1 MSSAG
6 TSTSPGNRPASSHQ
20 PLSLAAKIHH
30 FNKGNTAV
38 LDSPE
43 IVKAVS
49 DYLLK
54 LYHDGDMQHSL
65 LFLEKLG
72 EDALSASVAHRERS
86 LMALSLVAEKV
97 LEERNEDLL
106 EAIARMLTRWLK
118 HETHYIA
125 GFEYLCRH
133 LGKLLKAMLDC
144 GLWYQTEDLLAVL
157 QEIRKGN
164 LAKDRLIRQVISRTQ
179 RSIAD
184 QGFIETLTHTFVE
197 GKDNTSAV
205 AGNLLLK
212 LGDST
217 IPHLLNTLRQSP
229 DKSKRFRLLKLIPNA
244 GADATPHLI
253 QGLTS
258 SEPWYFT
265 RNILHI
271 MSKTG
276 DPELLS
282 SIKPF
287 LNNTDIRVQQEALQ
301 YLTTMNS
308 ANKSTNLL
316 EALNK
321 CSKQL
326 KPHVIRALGPLRER
340 RIGRAFI
347 GMLNNIK
354 IFDGQL
360 RNDIIQEVC
369 RYLPNYTDQRSVET
383 LDSLL
388 TDPSLRRSLTDQTLA
403 AMEKCVISLQKSSNS
418 ITKTGG
424 QTRQAHPQQR
434 ATAPQDTS
442 PEWFVRMCQKE
453 DLAAPLQKHINARKE
468 LYHRLTHEEFLVFSS
483 LLTHKTFCKN
493 EYITAIGDVH
503 STLYFIEEGRVAIG
517 FAEDGSHTSATHLES
532 GDIFGHGIFMEGS
545 EWEVSLTALRTTEVF
560 IFDQEQL
567 LRLQS
572 VYPELCRNI
581 LEYCKHRD
589 ILMPLH
595 EAAYRNWVR
604 YTPEPL
610 SFTGEIGDHIA
621 LVDIVHLSPHGLCF
635 CFTLPSGVDHTLF
648 ADQHLQLHLQ
658 APADA
663 NKTVEARIIGLKFLP
678 DKGRK
683 LCIFDRLKHQTNL
696 STYINTYTFEAIS
709 LQPDSERRS

>member
-1 MSSAG
+1 MSMSSAG
-6 TSTSPGNRPASSHQ
+6 TSTSPGNGPASAHQ
-20 PLSLAAKIHH
+20 PQSLAAKIHH

-43 IVKAVS
+43 VVEAVS

-72 EDALSASVAHRERS
+72 EDALSSSVAHRERS
-86 LMALSLVAEKV
+86 LMALSLVAGKV

-118 HETHYIA
+118 HETLYIA

-133 LGKLLKAMLDC
+133 LGNLLKAMLDC

-157 QEIRKGN
+157 QEINKGN
-164 LAKDRLIRQVISRTQ
+164 LSKDRLIRQVISRTQ

-184 QGFIETLTHTFVE
+184 QSFIETLTHAFVE
-197 GKDNTSAV
+197 GKDNKSTV

-212 LGDST
+212 LGNST
-217 IPHLLNTLRQSP
+217 IPHLLDILRQSP
-229 DKSKRFRLLKLIPNA
+229 DKSERFRLLELIPNA

-253 QGLTS
+253 QGLTG

-301 YLTTMNS
+301 YLTAMNS
-308 ANKSTNLL
+308 ADKSTNLL
-316 EALNK
+316 EALNI

-326 KPHVIRALGPLRER
+326 KPHVIRALGPLQER
-340 RIGRAFI
+340 RIGRTFI
-347 GMLNNIK
+347 GMLNNIT

-369 RYLPNYTDQRSVET
+369 RYLPIYKDQRSLET
-383 LDSLL
+383 LGSLL
-388 TDPSLRRSLTDQTLA
+388 ADPSLRRSLTDQTLA
-403 AMEKCVISLQKSSNS
+403 AMEKCAISLQKNTNS
-418 ITKTGG
+418 ITKTIGR
-424 QTRQAHPQQR
+424 TRQAHHQQR
-434 ATAPQDTS
+434 ATAPVDIS
-442 PEWFVRMCQKE
+442 PEWLERLCEKE
-453 DLAAPLQKHINARKE
+453 ALAAPLRKHVNARKE

-483 LLTHKTFCKN
+483 LMTHKKYSTN
-493 EYITAIGDVH
+493 EEITAIGDVH

-517 FAEDGSHTSATHLES
+517 FAEDGSHTSATHLKN

-545 EWEVSLTALRTTEVF
+545 EWEVSLTALCTTEVF

-595 EAAYRNWVR
+595 EAACRNRVR

-610 SFTGEIGDHIA
+610 PFTGEISDHIA
-621 LVDIVHLSPHGLCF
+621 FADIVHLASHGLCF
-635 CFTLPSGVDHTLF
+635 CFILPSGVDHTLF
-648 ADQHLQLHLQ
+648 ADQRLQLRLQ
-658 APADA
+658 SPADA
-663 NKTVEARIIGLKFLP
+663 NKTVEARVIGLKFLP

-683 LCIFDRLKHQTNL
+683 LCILARLKHQTDPGADTL
-696 STYINTYTFEAIS
+696 QAIS
-709 LQPDSERRS
+709 LQPDSGRRS